1 MKYILLAL
9 TLLTLSLAPT
19 YAHCGNC
26 GSDDT
31 NHSSTTGK
39 KCPKCG
45 NVEGS
50 AACKK
55 ACGKNHLGTPSS

>member
-1 MKYILLAL
+1 MKYILLTL
-9 TLLTLSLAPT
+9 TFLTLSLAPT
-19 YAHCGNC
+19 YAHCGHC

-31 NHSSTTGK
+31 NSATSGK
-39 KCPKCG
+39 KCAKCG

-55 ACGKNHLGTPSS
+55 ACAKS

>member
-1 MKYILLAL
+1 MKYILLTL
-9 TLLTLSLAPT
+9 TFLTLSLAPT
-19 YAHCGNC
+19 YAHCGHC

-31 NHSSTTGK
+31 NSDAAGK
-39 KCPKCG
+39 KCAKCG

-55 ACGKNHLGTPSS
+55 ACAKS